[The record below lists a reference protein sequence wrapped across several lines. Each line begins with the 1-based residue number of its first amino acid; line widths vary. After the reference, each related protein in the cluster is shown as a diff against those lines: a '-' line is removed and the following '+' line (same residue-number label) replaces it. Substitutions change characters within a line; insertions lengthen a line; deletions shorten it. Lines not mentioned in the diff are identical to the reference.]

1 MQQHPGA
8 SLWFLFSWRDG
19 QNHQMM
25 WPPAMQQHP
34 GASLRKF
41 YIYSDVPHTRPAAAR
56 LFSCQ
61 VKKRKSTVQTMM
73 HPQWHAVFV
82 IRLKGPRFSLQ
93 PHLRLSVFNPWIT
106 CTIEP
111 HQKPLKEKEP
121 HLKNEPAWTEKQKM
135 RPVTAASFS
144 TQRQRRVKPWKKA
157 NCSTLRRR
165 ITQLKSVNSEGKNEA
180 TRRPDVQP
188 TTTTGWERHGEKEK
202 KASSSLYLDELLI
215 QKCKFRHRFTV
226 NF

>member
-1 MQQHPGA
+1 MITSYATA
-8 SLWFLFSWRDG
+8 SRCVTMVPFSWRDG

-82 IRLKGPRFSLQ
+82 IRLKGPRFSFQ

-135 RPVTAASFS
+135 RPVTAASCFN
-144 TQRQRRVKPWKKA
+144 T
-157 NCSTLRRR
+157 
-165 ITQLKSVNSEGKNEA
+165 
-180 TRRPDVQP
+180 
-188 TTTTGWERHGEKEK
+188 TTTTGETLK
-202 KASSSLYLDELLI
+202 KGQL
-215 QKCKFRHRFTV
+215 FHFT
-226 NF
+226 